1 MVVGEMADAVDLLV
15 LGGGPGGYAAAL
27 HAAALGRDVVL
38 VDRDGVEGLGGTCVR
53 VGCIPSKALIEL
65 ANLTSAASHAG
76 PTGLTVTGLSVDLAA
91 FQTWKSGVVGGLNR
105 GLQTLF
111 TKRGI
116 EVVTGVATF
125 NRPNQV
131 VVATPDDTARF
142 LEFRDVVVATGSR
155 AAELAGFPHDGDRI
169 LDSTDALAL
178 TTLPASI
185 VVVGTGYVGIEL
197 GTAFAKLGTAV
208 TLVETCDRILPQVDA
223 AVSAPVQRACAN
235 LGIEVLTSAEVV
247 DLDDD
252 SVLVAVRGEQRR
264 VRADK
269 VIVAIGRRPATA
281 DIGPAAAGMTLTGT
295 GHVVTDEFSMAAQHV
310 AAIGDISAGPA
321 LAHRAMAQAEAAV
334 RTLSGTPTRF
344 EPLAIPAVVFSEPEI
359 ALVGLSEGE
368 ARADG
373 MDVVIGQFP
382 LAASGRA
389 ATLRSQRGFGRVVI
403 DRGADAIVGVQLVGP
418 HVSELLGEAGLAIEM
433 GASPEDLA
441 SVIHPHPTISE
452 ALGEAAAVAVGRP
465 LHVLRG

>member
-1 MVVGEMADAVDLLV
+1 
-15 LGGGPGGYAAAL
+15 
-27 HAAALGRDVVL
+27 
-38 VDRDGVEGLGGTCVR
+38 
-53 VGCIPSKALIEL
+53 
-65 ANLTSAASHAG
+65 
-76 PTGLTVTGLSVDLAA
+76 
-91 FQTWKSGVVGGLNR
+91 
-105 GLQTLF
+105 
-111 TKRGI
+111 
-116 EVVTGVATF
+116 
-125 NRPNQV
+125 
-131 VVATPDDTARF
+131 
-142 LEFRDVVVATGSR
+142 
-155 AAELAGFPHDGDRI
+155 
-169 LDSTDALAL
+169 
-178 TTLPASI
+178 
-185 VVVGTGYVGIEL
+185 
-197 GTAFAKLGTAV
+197 
-208 TLVETCDRILPQVDA
+208 VDA

-334 RTLSGTPTRF
+334 RTLSGKPTRF